1 MDYTIE
7 RRGPD
12 TLIILTGP
20 LTGPAL
26 SRGAAKVEKAAGAAR
41 GGRVVADLRGVK
53 DMDTAGVGLLFAL
66 YRRALMA
73 EAHMALVK
81 PPARFGR
88 LMAAA
93 GIERFM
99 RVYETR
105 AEALRG
111 G

>member
-12 TLIILTGP
+12 TLIVLSGP
-20 LTGPAL
+20 LT
-26 SRGAAKVEKAAGAAR
+26 GAAR
-41 GGRVVADLRGVK
+41 GGKVVADLRGVK
-53 DMDTAGVGLLFAL
+53 EMDTAGVGLLFAL
-66 YRRALMA
+66 YRRAVMA
-73 EAHMALVK
+73 EGDMVLVK
-81 PPARFGR
+81 PPARFAR

-93 GIERFM
+93 GVERFM

-111 G
+111 GG